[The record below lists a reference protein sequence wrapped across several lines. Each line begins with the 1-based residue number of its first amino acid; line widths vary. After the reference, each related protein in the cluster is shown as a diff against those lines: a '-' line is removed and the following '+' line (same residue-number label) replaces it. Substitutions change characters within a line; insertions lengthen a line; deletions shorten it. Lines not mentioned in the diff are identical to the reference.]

1 MAARYPLSL
10 HPLSAVLPQGSAQGG
25 RNTTRVAVFER
36 RKRKTCAGLES
47 NPRPLA
53 HAPAPDAF
61 AVARGARSTRS
72 HCTFSRS
79 CRHHR
84 LFFCSTFPK
93 SHAFFGS
100 SQRGREAERERA
112 KRRVSWARWR
122 RNSRRRRRHVMR
134 LRSLKCGG
142 TLAPTCSYL
151 STPAGRRSST
161 SRGSTSTQTQHSCF
175 EQHKG
180 LTFSKCGAA
189 ETPHTR
195 PTQAIASALTP
206 KFYSNSTL
214 NFSILFLEHQPNNLF
229 LVFWK
234 QPLSR
239 LKGVSTRG
247 TCMSCASTK
256 TTRRG

>member
-1 MAARYPLSL
+1 MRRSGIEPTTSSARTSPRCLRGGPRRSLYTLTLHLLSL
-10 HPLSAVLPQGSAQGG
+10 L
-25 RNTTRVAVFER
+25 
-36 RKRKTCAGLES
+36 
-47 NPRPLA
+47 
-53 HAPAPDAF
+53 PAPQ
-61 AVARGARSTRS
+61 
-72 HCTFSRS
+72 TFFVVQHFRKVTPFLG
-79 CRHHR
+79 R
-84 LFFCSTFPK
+84 
-93 SHAFFGS
+93 A
-100 SQRGREAERERA
+100 REAERQRARGERG

-206 KFYSNSTL
+206 KFYSISTL

-229 LVFWK
+229 LVCWK